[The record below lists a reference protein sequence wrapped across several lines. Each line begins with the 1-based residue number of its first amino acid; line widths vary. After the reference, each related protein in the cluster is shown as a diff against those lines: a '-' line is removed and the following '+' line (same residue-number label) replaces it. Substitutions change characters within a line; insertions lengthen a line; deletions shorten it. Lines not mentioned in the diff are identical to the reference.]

1 MLVCWCE
8 CVHVCTRAHGGQR
21 CQIPLA
27 VVSCLVWVLGLELQP
42 SGRGAAQAFILQT
55 SSPALILI
63 FLVGII

>member
-1 MLVCWCE
+1 MLVCWCG

-42 SGRGAAQAFILQT
+42 SGRGAAQAFYPPNQL
-55 SSPALILI
+55 SCPHSY
-63 FLVGII
+63 FF